1 MKLRSFLFLVLY
13 LIALRGF
20 AQVSEDNIRVY
31 INKYKS
37 IALEQEQEYGIPA
50 PVTLAQG
57 ILESAAG
64 TSWLTQHSNN
74 HFGIKRGGSWTGKC
88 VYAWDDEKKP
98 SAFRQYRSAEESYR
112 DHSRILTANSRY
124 AFLFSKSVFDYR
136 GWAHGLQKAGYAT
149 SQTYAKALIGYIE
162 RYQLY
167 TINGGQRLA
176 PGKTYIKT
184 IRKEVVV
191 IDTIQIESTME
202 DVSEEENVTNIIR
215 RYLIEV
221 NGVRCTILYPGETL
235 SSVAMKYN
243 IPKSKLLAYNE
254 TSDERDI
261 HEGDIVYL
269 EKKKKKYTGA
279 QDYYRVKE
287 DETLHQIA
295 QKFGVRLSSLSKM
308 NDLNIFSDLTEGK
321 SIRLK

>member
-136 GWAHGLQKAGYAT
+136 NRTDYSEAIEYTAYNGDDPVLIRYDDYAGHLGYQFEEGEMTTIIIRFA
-149 SQTYAKALIGYIE
+149 QTPAKRDPKMNYGGVKNDADLIYD
-162 RYQLY
+162 QLY
-167 TINGGQRLA
+167 EELDFLLSAYDDIE
-176 PGKTYIKT
+176 KHESESDT
-184 IRKEVVV
+184 IRTTSWSSNTE
-191 IDTIQIESTME
+191 IQDGFIT
-202 DVSEEENVTNIIR
+202 
-215 RYLIEV
+215 
-221 NGVRCTILYPGETL
+221 
-235 SSVAMKYN
+235 
-243 IPKSKLLAYNE
+243 
-254 TSDERDI
+254 
-261 HEGDIVYL
+261 
-269 EKKKKKYTGA
+269 
-279 QDYYRVKE
+279 
-287 DETLHQIA
+287 
-295 QKFGVRLSSLSKM
+295 RLSLQEISDPHDPENKQTL
-308 NDLNIFSDLTEGK
+308 LYIFRIKFENGIWTS
-321 SIRLK
+321 RNH